1 MNYECISC
9 GKPKK
14 RKTKTEYCITCYN
27 NSRIGSGIIPEIFE
41 RNCPKCNRSI
51 SYKSK
56 YAQNNA
62 EKENRLCKSCM
73 LKGRTY
79 IDIHGEKNAQKRKEA
94 TANAH
99 RGRSCPW
106 NIKTAENRKKNGG
119 YVVSDSQKEKLS
131 QNTFFRGK
139 FDEEHP
145 RIKKFLKDQNITF
158 EEYQKR
164 LTECEKY
171 RRLVRRITD
180 KQPIH
185 LLEHCEKRGRTGEDG
200 AYHLDHIIQIKQ
212 GFIEKISPEIVGHIS
227 NLRFIPWRENLTR
240 RRYTW

>member
-1 MNYECISC
+1 MKYQCISC

-14 RKTKTEYCITCYN
+14 RKKKTEYCITCYN
-27 NSRIGSGIIPEIFE
+27 KSRIGSGIILEIVE
-41 RNCPKCNRSI
+41 RDCPKCNRPI
-51 SYKSK
+51 NYKSK
-56 YAQNNA
+56 YTRNNA
-62 EKENRLCKSCM
+62 EKEKRLCKSCM

-79 IDIHGEKNAQKRKEA
+79 LELYGEEKSKKILESKSNALKGRPISW
-94 TANAH
+94 ANKIA
-99 RGRSCPW
+99 
-106 NIKTAENRKKNGG
+106 KNRKKNGT
-119 YVVSDSQKEKLS
+119 YVVSESQKEKLS

-139 FDEEHP
+139 LDEEHP

-212 GFIEKISPEIVGHIS
+212 GFIERISPKIIGHIS

-240 RRYTW
+240 RLYTW